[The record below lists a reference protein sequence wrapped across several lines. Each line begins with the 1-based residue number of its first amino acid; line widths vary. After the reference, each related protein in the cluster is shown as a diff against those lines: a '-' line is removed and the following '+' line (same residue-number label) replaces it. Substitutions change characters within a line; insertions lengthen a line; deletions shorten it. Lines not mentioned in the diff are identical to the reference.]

1 MIRIIGLFFGLCL
14 GLSAQ
19 AQRLSTPLE
28 ILDFMEASAIEY
40 EVGHLFQEVPY
51 ERGPVLPHG
60 IFIDTLHG
68 REYAVSYS
76 EKEPQQVYEW
86 RLKARDAISTADP
99 NYKKSR
105 RFLEK
110 VLEAMPQH
118 AQAYTLMGQT
128 YFEEGQLDAAKP
140 WLQKALDKNAVDYLA
155 YWLLAEIY
163 WQNNERDSA
172 LNYITR
178 AHVYNRNY
186 PRLWL
191 RLKEMY
197 KEEGRDYFGDW
208 AFHPQYQ
215 ITHEKEADKVH
226 VFANGIWFSYAI
238 YKAVWAF
245 EEGYEY
251 IKGTQATTTYLM
263 QEELEATLGLY
274 LTYAALSEEDQ
285 RDYPTIR
292 ALEQAIDRDLLHAF
306 VMYEILLPKQPSI
319 ANHITELFM
328 QEIMHYIRDVRQQDL
343 SSSEAV
349 STD

>member
-1 MIRIIGLFFGLCL
+1 MRLLAFAIIFGLAASL
-14 GLSAQ
+14 Q

-28 ILDFMEASAIEY
+28 ILDFMEASDIDY
-40 EVGHLFQEVPY
+40 EVGHLFQEIPY
-51 ERGPVLPHG
+51 KRGPVLPHG

-76 EKEPQQVYEW
+76 EKESPEIYDW
-86 RLKARDAISTADP
+86 RIKAREAISTADP

-110 VLEAMPQH
+110 ILEAMPQH

-128 YFEEGQLDAAKP
+128 YFEEGDLEAAKP
-140 WLQKALDKNAVDYLA
+140 WLTQALERNPVDYLA

-163 WQNNERDSA
+163 WQQEQRDAA
-172 LNYITR
+172 LDYITR

-197 KEEGRDYFGDW
+197 QEQGKDYHGNW

-215 ITHEKEADKVH
+215 ITHEEAEQKVY
-226 VFANGIWFSYAI
+226 VFAKGIWFSYAI
-238 YKAVWAF
+238 YKAVWAH

-251 IKGTQATTTYLM
+251 IKNSQATTSYLM

-274 LTYAALSEEDQ
+274 LTYAALEEADK
-285 RDYPTIR
+285 RDYPTIK
-292 ALEQAIDRDLLHAF
+292 ALEQAIDHDLLHAF
-306 VMYEILLPKQPSI
+306 VMYEILLPQQPSI

-328 QEIMHYIRDVRQQDL
+328 QEIKTYIQTVRQQDL
-343 SSSEAV
+343 GPSL
-349 STD
+349 DGN

>member
-1 MIRIIGLFFGLCL
+1 MRIIGLL
-14 GLSAQ
+14 LSLWIGFSAH

-28 ILDFMEASAIEY
+28 ILDYMEASKTEY
-40 EVGHLFQEVPY
+40 EVGHLFQDIPF

-76 EKEPQQVYEW
+76 EKETQEIYTW
-86 RLKARDAISTADP
+86 RMKARDAISTANP

-105 RFLEK
+105 RFLGK

-118 AQAYTLMGQT
+118 AQAHTLMGQT
-128 YFEEGQLDAAKP
+128 YFEEGHLKAAKP
-140 WLQKALDKNAVDYLA
+140 WLQKALNKNTVDYLA

-163 WQNNERDSA
+163 WKTNERDSA

-186 PRLWL
+186 PRLWF

-197 KEEGRDYFGDW
+197 KEEGRDYFGNW

-215 ITHEKEADKVH
+215 ITAEKQENKVY
-226 VFANGIWFSYAI
+226 VFADGIWLSYAI

-274 LTYAALSEEDQ
+274 LTYAALSEEDK

-328 QEIMHYIRDVRQQDL
+328 QEIQEYIQLVRQQDL
-343 SSSEAV
+343 SSPDTV
-349 STD
+349 SND